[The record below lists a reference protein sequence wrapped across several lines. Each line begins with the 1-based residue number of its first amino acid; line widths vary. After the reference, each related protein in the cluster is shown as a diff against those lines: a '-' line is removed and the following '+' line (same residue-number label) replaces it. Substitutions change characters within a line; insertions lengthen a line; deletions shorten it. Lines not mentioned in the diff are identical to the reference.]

1 MSKRWPAGRTHEED
15 EPASAEFTR
24 LFVMGALIAV
34 LLGVFT
40 GLGWMAYQFL
50 QRQFG
55 G

>member
-1 MSKRWPAGRTHEED
+1 MSRRWPTGRSHEND
-15 EPASAEFTR
+15 EPASAEFSR

-34 LLGVFT
+34 LLGLLA

-50 QRQFG
+50 RQHVG